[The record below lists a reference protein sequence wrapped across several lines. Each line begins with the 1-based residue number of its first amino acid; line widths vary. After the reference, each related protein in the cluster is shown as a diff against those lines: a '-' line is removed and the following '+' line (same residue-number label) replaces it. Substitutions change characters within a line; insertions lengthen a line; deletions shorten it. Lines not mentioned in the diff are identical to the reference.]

1 MVDLELYRIFTIVAN
16 EKNITK
22 ASEKLNISQPAVT
35 KHIKNL
41 ENALELR
48 LFNRTNHGIEL
59 TSDGQKIY
67 EEAKEAVETI
77 NSIFIK
83 YGKNRNINLGVHV
96 SMYKMFSKILT
107 KFSNINENITIN
119 ISDTDLINMLAPD
132 LSDMISKL
140 ENEKLDIII
149 SKKTDNYN
157 HNKIE
162 FINIGEIQD
171 ILVVNN
177 NSKLLGKKIR
187 IEDIIDM
194 QICLP
199 RKGSVTTN
207 NFINALQ
214 IEEDKLVNAKH
225 ITYNAMLDIIEEN
238 NEVVGLIS
246 KQYIEK
252 ELNNK
257 EISELT
263 TEFKIPPIEYGIYI
277 NKKNKFKE
285 LNQLVKFIRE
295 NK

>member
-67 EEAKEAVETI
+67 EEAKEAVETL
-77 NSIFIK
+77 NSIFVK

-132 LSDMISKL
+132 LSDMIAKL
-140 ENEKLDIII
+140 ENEELDIII

-162 FINIGEIQD
+162 FIKVGEIQD

-177 NSKLLGKKIR
+177 DSKLLGKQIG
-187 IEDIIDM
+187 IEDIIGM

-199 RKGSVTTN
+199 RKGSATTN
-207 NFINALQ
+207 NFLKALE
-214 IEEDKLVNAKH
+214 IEEDKLVNAKY
-225 ITYNAMLDIIEEN
+225 ITYNAMLDIIEDD
-238 NEVVGLIS
+238 NEIIGLIS
-246 KQYIEK
+246 KEYIEK

-263 TEFKIPPIEYGIYI
+263 TEFKIPPIEYGVYI

>member
-67 EEAKEAVETI
+67 EEAKEAVETL
-77 NSIFIK
+77 NSIFVK

-132 LSDMISKL
+132 LSDMIAKL

-162 FINIGEIQD
+162 FIKVGEIQD

-177 NSKLLGKKIR
+177 DSKLLGKQIG
-187 IEDIIDM
+187 IEDIIGM

-199 RKGSVTTN
+199 RKGSATTN
-207 NFINALQ
+207 NFLKALQ
-214 IEEDKLVNAKH
+214 IEEDKLVNAKY
-225 ITYNAMLDIIEEN
+225 ITYNAMLDIIEDD
-238 NEVVGLIS
+238 NEIIGLIS
-246 KQYIEK
+246 KEYIEK

>member
-67 EEAKEAVETI
+67 EEAKEAVETL
-77 NSIFIK
+77 NSIFVK

-132 LSDMISKL
+132 LSDMIAKL

-162 FINIGEIQD
+162 FIKVGEIQD

-177 NSKLLGKKIR
+177 DSKLLGKQIG
-187 IEDIIDM
+187 IEDIIGM

-199 RKGSVTTN
+199 RKGSATTN
-207 NFINALQ
+207 NFLKALE
-214 IEEDKLVNAKH
+214 IEEDKLVNAKY
-225 ITYNAMLDIIEEN
+225 ITYNAMLDIIEDD
-238 NEVVGLIS
+238 NEIIGLIS
-246 KQYIEK
+246 KEYIEK

-263 TEFKIPPIEYGIYI
+263 TEFKIPPIEYGVYI
-277 NKKNKFKE
+277 NKKIE
-285 LNQLVKFIRE
+285 L
-295 NK
+295 

>member
-67 EEAKEAVETI
+67 EEAKEAVETL
-77 NSIFIK
+77 NSIFVK

-132 LSDMISKL
+132 LSDMIAKL

-162 FINIGEIQD
+162 FIKVGEIQD

-177 NSKLLGKKIR
+177 DSKLLGKQIG
-187 IEDIIDM
+187 IEDIIGM

-257 EISELT
+257 EISELI
-263 TEFKIPPIEYGIYI
+263 TEFKIPPIEYGVYI

>member
-67 EEAKEAVETI
+67 EEAKEAVETL
-77 NSIFIK
+77 NSIFVK

-263 TEFKIPPIEYGIYI
+263 TEFKIPPIEYGVYI

>member
-67 EEAKEAVETI
+67 EEAKEAVETL
-77 NSIFIK
+77 NSIFVK
-83 YGKNRNINLGVHV
+83 YGRNRNINLGVHV

-132 LSDMISKL
+132 LSDMIAKL

-162 FINIGEIQD
+162 FIKVGEIQD

-177 NSKLLGKKIR
+177 DSKLLGKQIG
-187 IEDIIDM
+187 IEDIIGM

-199 RKGSVTTN
+199 RKGSATTN
-207 NFINALQ
+207 NFLKALE
-214 IEEDKLVNAKH
+214 IEEDKLVNAKY
-225 ITYNAMLDIIEEN
+225 ITYNAMLDIIEDD
-238 NEVVGLIS
+238 NEIIGLIS
-246 KQYIEK
+246 KEYIEK

>member
-1 MVDLELYRIFTIVAN
+1 MVNLELYRIFTIVAN

-67 EEAKEAVETI
+67 EEAKEAVETL
-77 NSIFIK
+77 NSIFVK

-132 LSDMISKL
+132 LSDMIAKL

-162 FINIGEIQD
+162 FIKVGEIQD

-177 NSKLLGKKIR
+177 DSKLLGKQIG
-187 IEDIIDM
+187 IEDIIGM

-199 RKGSVTTN
+199 RKGSATTN
-207 NFINALQ
+207 NFLKALE
-214 IEEDKLVNAKH
+214 IEEDKLVNAKY
-225 ITYNAMLDIIEEN
+225 ITYNAMLDIIEDD
-238 NEVVGLIS
+238 NEIIGLIS
-246 KQYIEK
+246 KEYIEK

>member
-16 EKNITK
+16 E

-67 EEAKEAVETI
+67 EEAKEAVETL
-77 NSIFIK
+77 NSIFVK
-83 YGKNRNINLGVHV
+83 HGKNRNINLGVHV

-140 ENEKLDIII
+140 ENEKLDNII

-157 HNKIE
+157 HNKC
-162 FINIGEIQD
+162 NT
-171 ILVVNN
+171 
-177 NSKLLGKKIR
+177 
-187 IEDIIDM
+187 II
-194 QICLP
+194 
-199 RKGSVTTN
+199 
-207 NFINALQ
+207 
-214 IEEDKLVNAKH
+214 
-225 ITYNAMLDIIEEN
+225 II
-238 NEVVGLIS
+238 I
-246 KQYIEK
+246 
-252 ELNNK
+252 
-257 EISELT
+257 
-263 TEFKIPPIEYGIYI
+263 
-277 NKKNKFKE
+277 
-285 LNQLVKFIRE
+285 
-295 NK
+295 

>member
-67 EEAKEAVETI
+67 EEAKEAVETL
-77 NSIFIK
+77 NSIFVK

-132 LSDMISKL
+132 LSDMIAKL

-162 FINIGEIQD
+162 FIKVGEIQD

-177 NSKLLGKKIR
+177 DSKLLGKQIG
-187 IEDIIDM
+187 IEDIIGM

-199 RKGSVTTN
+199 RKGSATTN
-207 NFINALQ
+207 NFLKALE
-214 IEEDKLVNAKH
+214 IEEDKLVNAKY
-225 ITYNAMLDIIEEN
+225 ITYN
-238 NEVVGLIS
+238 
-246 KQYIEK
+246 
-252 ELNNK
+252 
-257 EISELT
+257 
-263 TEFKIPPIEYGIYI
+263 
-277 NKKNKFKE
+277 
-285 LNQLVKFIRE
+285 
-295 NK
+295 

>member
-67 EEAKEAVETI
+67 EEAKEAVETL

-225 ITYNAMLDIIEEN
+225 ITYNAMLDIIEDD
-238 NEVVGLIS
+238 NEIIGLIS
-246 KQYIEK
+246 KEYIEK

-263 TEFKIPPIEYGIYI
+263 TEFKIPPIEYGVYI

>member
-67 EEAKEAVETI
+67 EEAKEAVETL
-77 NSIFIK
+77 NSIFVK

-132 LSDMISKL
+132 LSDMIAKL

-162 FINIGEIQD
+162 FIKVGEIQD

-177 NSKLLGKKIR
+177 DSKLLGKQIG
-187 IEDIIDM
+187 IEDIIGM

-199 RKGSVTTN
+199 RKGSATTN
-207 NFINALQ
+207 NFLKALE
-214 IEEDKLVNAKH
+214 IEEEKLVNAKY
-225 ITYNAMLDIIEEN
+225 ITYNAMLDIIEDD
-238 NEVVGLIS
+238 NEIIGLIS
-246 KQYIEK
+246 KEYIEK

>member
-67 EEAKEAVETI
+67 EEAKEAVETL
-77 NSIFIK
+77 NSIFVK

-132 LSDMISKL
+132 LSDMIAKL
-140 ENEKLDIII
+140 ENEELDIII

-162 FINIGEIQD
+162 FIKVGEIQD

-177 NSKLLGKKIR
+177 DSKLLGKQIG
-187 IEDIIDM
+187 IEDIIGM

-199 RKGSVTTN
+199 RKGSATTN
-207 NFINALQ
+207 NFLKALQ
-214 IEEDKLVNAKH
+214 IEEDKLVNAKY
-225 ITYNAMLDIIEEN
+225 ITYNAMLDIIEDD
-238 NEVVGLIS
+238 NEIIGLIS
-246 KQYIEK
+246 KEYIEK

>member
-67 EEAKEAVETI
+67 EEAKEAVETL
-77 NSIFIK
+77 NSIFVK

-132 LSDMISKL
+132 LSDMIAKL

-162 FINIGEIQD
+162 FIKVGEIQD

-177 NSKLLGKKIR
+177 DSKLLGKQIG
-187 IEDIIDM
+187 IEDIIGM

-263 TEFKIPPIEYGIYI
+263 TEFKIPPIEYGVYI

>member
-67 EEAKEAVETI
+67 EGAKEAVETL
-77 NSIFIK
+77 NSIFVK

-132 LSDMISKL
+132 LSDMIAKL
-140 ENEKLDIII
+140 ENEELDIII

-162 FINIGEIQD
+162 FIKVGEIQD

-177 NSKLLGKKIR
+177 DSKLLGKQIG
-187 IEDIIDM
+187 IEDIIGM

-199 RKGSVTTN
+199 RKRSATTN
-207 NFINALQ
+207 NFLKALE
-214 IEEDKLVNAKH
+214 IEEDKLVNAKY
-225 ITYNAMLDIIEEN
+225 ITYNAMLDIIEDD
-238 NEVVGLIS
+238 NEIIGLIS
-246 KQYIEK
+246 KEYIEK

>member
-59 TSDGQKIY
+59 NSDGQKIY
-67 EEAKEAVETI
+67 EEAKEAVETL
-77 NSIFIK
+77 NSIFVK

-132 LSDMISKL
+132 LSDMIAKL

-162 FINIGEIQD
+162 FIKVGEIQD

-177 NSKLLGKKIR
+177 DSKLLGKQIG
-187 IEDIIDM
+187 IEDIIGM

-199 RKGSVTTN
+199 RKGSATTN
-207 NFINALQ
+207 NFLKALQ
-214 IEEDKLVNAKH
+214 IEEDKLVNAKY
-225 ITYNAMLDIIEEN
+225 ITYNAMLDIIEDD
-238 NEVVGLIS
+238 NEIIGLIS
-246 KQYIEK
+246 KEYIEK

>member
-67 EEAKEAVETI
+67 EEAKEAVETL
-77 NSIFIK
+77 NSIFVK

-132 LSDMISKL
+132 LSDMIAKL

-162 FINIGEIQD
+162 FIKVGEIQD

-177 NSKLLGKKIR
+177 DSKLLGKQIG
-187 IEDIIDM
+187 IEDIIGM

-199 RKGSVTTN
+199 RKGSATTN
-207 NFINALQ
+207 NFLKALE
-214 IEEDKLVNAKH
+214 IEEDKLVNAKY
-225 ITYNAMLDIIEEN
+225 ITYNAMLDTIEDDNEII
-238 NEVVGLIS
+238 GLIS
-246 KQYIEK
+246 KEYIEK

-277 NKKNKFKE
+277 NKKISLKN
-285 LNQLVKFIRE
+285 
-295 NK
+295 

>member
-67 EEAKEAVETI
+67 EEAKEAVETL

-257 EISELT
+257 EISELI
-263 TEFKIPPIEYGIYI
+263 TEFKIPPIEYGVYI

>member
-67 EEAKEAVETI
+67 EEAKEAVETL
-77 NSIFIK
+77 NSIFVK

-132 LSDMISKL
+132 LSDMIAKL

-162 FINIGEIQD
+162 FIKVGEIQD

-177 NSKLLGKKIR
+177 DSKLLGKQIG
-187 IEDIIDM
+187 IEDIIGM

-199 RKGSVTTN
+199 RKGSATTN
-207 NFINALQ
+207 NFLKALE
-214 IEEDKLVNAKH
+214 IEEDKLVNAKY
-225 ITYNAMLDIIEEN
+225 ITYNAMLDIIEDD
-238 NEVVGLIS
+238 NEIIGLIS
-246 KQYIEK
+246 KEYIEK

-263 TEFKIPPIEYGIYI
+263 TEFKIPPIEYGVYI

-285 LNQLVKFIRE
+285 LNQLLKYIRE

>member
-67 EEAKEAVETI
+67 EEAKEAVETL
-77 NSIFIK
+77 NSIFVK

-132 LSDMISKL
+132 LSDMIAKL

-162 FINIGEIQD
+162 FIKVGEIQD

-177 NSKLLGKKIR
+177 DSKLLGKQIG
-187 IEDIIDM
+187 IEDIIGM

-199 RKGSVTTN
+199 RKGSATTN
-207 NFINALQ
+207 NFLKALE
-214 IEEDKLVNAKH
+214 IEEDKLVNAKY
-225 ITYNAMLDIIEEN
+225 ITYNAMLDIIEDD
-238 NEVVGLIS
+238 NEIIGLIS
-246 KQYIEK
+246 KEYIEK

-257 EISELT
+257 EISELI
-263 TEFKIPPIEYGIYI
+263 TEFKIPPIEYGVYI

>member
-59 TSDGQKIY
+59 TPDGQKIY
-67 EEAKEAVETI
+67 EEAKEAVETL
-77 NSIFIK
+77 NSIFVK

-132 LSDMISKL
+132 LSDMIAKL

-162 FINIGEIQD
+162 FIKVGEIQD

-177 NSKLLGKKIR
+177 DSKLLGKQIG
-187 IEDIIDM
+187 IEDIIGM

-199 RKGSVTTN
+199 RKGSATTN
-207 NFINALQ
+207 NFLKALE
-214 IEEDKLVNAKH
+214 IEEDKLVNAKY
-225 ITYNAMLDIIEEN
+225 ITYNAMLDIIEDD
-238 NEVVGLIS
+238 NEIIGLIS
-246 KQYIEK
+246 KEYIEK

-277 NKKNKFKE
+277 NKFKE

>member
-67 EEAKEAVETI
+67 EEAKEAVETL
-77 NSIFIK
+77 NSIFVK

-162 FINIGEIQD
+162 FIKVGEIQD

-177 NSKLLGKKIR
+177 DSKLLGKQIG
-187 IEDIIDM
+187 IEDIIGM

-199 RKGSVTTN
+199 RKGSATTN
-207 NFINALQ
+207 NFLKALE
-214 IEEDKLVNAKH
+214 IEEDKLVNAKY
-225 ITYNAMLDIIEEN
+225 ITYNAMLDIIEDD
-238 NEVVGLIS
+238 NEIIGLIS
-246 KQYIEK
+246 KEYIEK

-263 TEFKIPPIEYGIYI
+263 TEFKIPPIEYGVYI

>member
-59 TSDGQKIY
+59 TPDGQKIY
-67 EEAKEAVETI
+67 EEAKEAVETL
-77 NSIFIK
+77 NSIFVK

-132 LSDMISKL
+132 LSDMIAKL

-162 FINIGEIQD
+162 FIKVGEIQD

-177 NSKLLGKKIR
+177 DSKLLGKQIG
-187 IEDIIDM
+187 IEDIIGM

-199 RKGSVTTN
+199 RKGSATTN
-207 NFINALQ
+207 NFLKALQ
-214 IEEDKLVNAKH
+214 IEEDKLVNAKY
-225 ITYNAMLDIIEEN
+225 ITYNAMLDIIEDD
-238 NEVVGLIS
+238 NEIIGLIS
-246 KQYIEK
+246 KEYIEK

>member
-67 EEAKEAVETI
+67 EEAKEAVETL
-77 NSIFIK
+77 NSIFVK

-132 LSDMISKL
+132 LSDMIAKL

-162 FINIGEIQD
+162 FIKVGEIQD

-177 NSKLLGKKIR
+177 DSKLLGKQIG
-187 IEDIIDM
+187 IEDIIGM

-199 RKGSVTTN
+199 RKGSATTN
-207 NFINALQ
+207 NFLKALE
-214 IEEDKLVNAKH
+214 IEEDKLVNAKY
-225 ITYNAMLDIIEEN
+225 ITYNAMLDIIEDD
-238 NEVVGLIS
+238 NEIIGLIS
-246 KQYIEK
+246 KEYIEK

-257 EISELT
+257 EISAVSYTHLT
-263 TEFKIPPIEYGIYI
+263 LPT
-277 NKKNKFKE
+277 N
-285 LNQLVKFIRE
+285 RE
-295 NK
+295 V

>member
-67 EEAKEAVETI
+67 EEAKEAVETL
-77 NSIFIK
+77 NSIFVK

-132 LSDMISKL
+132 LSDMIAKL

-162 FINIGEIQD
+162 FIKVGEIQD

-177 NSKLLGKKIR
+177 DSKLLGKQIG
-187 IEDIIDM
+187 IEDIIGM

-199 RKGSVTTN
+199 RKGSATTN
-207 NFINALQ
+207 NFLKALE
-214 IEEDKLVNAKH
+214 IEEDKLVNAKY
-225 ITYNAMLDIIEEN
+225 ITYNAMLDIIEDD
-238 NEVVGLIS
+238 NEIIGLIS
-246 KQYIEK
+246 KEYIEK

-263 TEFKIPPIEYGIYI
+263 TEFKIPPIEYSIYI

>member
-67 EEAKEAVETI
+67 EEAKEAVETL
-77 NSIFIK
+77 NSIFVK

-96 SMYKMFSKILT
+96 SMYKLFSKILT

-132 LSDMISKL
+132 LSDMIAKL

-162 FINIGEIQD
+162 FIKVGEIQD

-177 NSKLLGKKIR
+177 DSKLLGKQIG
-187 IEDIIDM
+187 IEDIIGM

-199 RKGSVTTN
+199 RKGSATTN
-207 NFINALQ
+207 NFLKALE
-214 IEEDKLVNAKH
+214 IEEDKLVNAKY
-225 ITYNAMLDIIEEN
+225 ITYNAMLDIIEDD
-238 NEVVGLIS
+238 NEIIGLIS
-246 KQYIEK
+246 KEYIEK

-263 TEFKIPPIEYGIYI
+263 TEFKIPPIEYGVYI

>member
-67 EEAKEAVETI
+67 EEAKEAVETL
-77 NSIFIK
+77 NSIFVK
-83 YGKNRNINLGVHV
+83 YGKIRNINLGVHV

-132 LSDMISKL
+132 LSDMIAKL

-162 FINIGEIQD
+162 FIKVGEIQD

-177 NSKLLGKKIR
+177 DSKLLGKQIG
-187 IEDIIDM
+187 IEDIIGM

-199 RKGSVTTN
+199 RKGSATTN
-207 NFINALQ
+207 NFLKALE
-214 IEEDKLVNAKH
+214 IEEDKLVNAKY
-225 ITYNAMLDIIEEN
+225 ITYNAMLDIIEDD
-238 NEVVGLIS
+238 NEIIGLIS
-246 KQYIEK
+246 KEYIEK

>member
-67 EEAKEAVETI
+67 EEAKEAVETL
-77 NSIFIK
+77 NSIFVK

-132 LSDMISKL
+132 LSDMIAKL

-162 FINIGEIQD
+162 FIKVGEIQD

-177 NSKLLGKKIR
+177 DSKLLGKQIG
-187 IEDIIDM
+187 IEDIIGM

-199 RKGSVTTN
+199 RKGSATTN
-207 NFINALQ
+207 NFLKALE
-214 IEEDKLVNAKH
+214 IEEDKLVNAKY
-225 ITYNAMLDIIEEN
+225 ITYNAMLDIIEDD
-238 NEVVGLIS
+238 NEIIGLIS
-246 KQYIEK
+246 KEYIEK

-277 NKKNKFKE
+277 NKKNEFKE

>member
-67 EEAKEAVETI
+67 EEAKEAVETL
-77 NSIFIK
+77 NSIFVK

-132 LSDMISKL
+132 LSDMIAKL

-149 SKKTDNYN
+149 SRKTDNYN

-162 FINIGEIQD
+162 FIKVGEIQD

-177 NSKLLGKKIR
+177 DSKLLGKQIG
-187 IEDIIDM
+187 IEDIIGM

-199 RKGSVTTN
+199 RKGSATTN
-207 NFINALQ
+207 NFLKALE
-214 IEEDKLVNAKH
+214 IEEDKLVNAKY
-225 ITYNAMLDIIEEN
+225 ITYNAMLDIIEDD
-238 NEVVGLIS
+238 NEIIGLIS
-246 KQYIEK
+246 KEYIEK

>member
-67 EEAKEAVETI
+67 EEAKEAVETL

-132 LSDMISKL
+132 LSDMIAKL

-162 FINIGEIQD
+162 FIKVGEIQD

-177 NSKLLGKKIR
+177 DSKLLGKQIG
-187 IEDIIDM
+187 IEDIIGM

-199 RKGSVTTN
+199 RKGSATTN
-207 NFINALQ
+207 NFLKALE
-214 IEEDKLVNAKH
+214 IEEDKLVNAKY
-225 ITYNAMLDIIEEN
+225 ITYNAMLDIIEDD
-238 NEVVGLIS
+238 NEIIGLIS
-246 KQYIEK
+246 KEYIEK

>member
-67 EEAKEAVETI
+67 EEAKEAVETL
-77 NSIFIK
+77 NSIFVK

-162 FINIGEIQD
+162 FIKVGEIQD

-257 EISELT
+257 EISELI
-263 TEFKIPPIEYGIYI
+263 TEFKIPPIEYGVYI

>member
-67 EEAKEAVETI
+67 EEAKEAVETL
-77 NSIFIK
+77 NSIFVK

-132 LSDMISKL
+132 LSDMIAKL

-162 FINIGEIQD
+162 FIKVGEIQD

-177 NSKLLGKKIR
+177 DSKLLGKQIG
-187 IEDIIDM
+187 IEDIIGM
-194 QICLP
+194 QICLS
-199 RKGSVTTN
+199 RKGSATTN
-207 NFINALQ
+207 NFLKALE
-214 IEEDKLVNAKH
+214 IEEDKLVNAKY
-225 ITYNAMLDIIEEN
+225 ITYNAMLDIIEDD
-238 NEVVGLIS
+238 NEIIGLIS
-246 KQYIEK
+246 KEYIEK

>member
-67 EEAKEAVETI
+67 EEAKEAVETL
-77 NSIFIK
+77 NSIFVK
-83 YGKNRNINLGVHV
+83 YGKNRNINLGVNV

-119 ISDTDLINMLAPD
+119 ISDTHLINMLAPD
-132 LSDMISKL
+132 LSDMIAKL

-162 FINIGEIQD
+162 FIKVGEIQD

-177 NSKLLGKKIR
+177 DSKLLGKQIG
-187 IEDIIDM
+187 IEDIIGM

-199 RKGSVTTN
+199 RKGSATTN
-207 NFINALQ
+207 NFLKALE
-214 IEEDKLVNAKH
+214 IEEDKLVNAKY
-225 ITYNAMLDIIEEN
+225 ITYNAMLDIIEDD
-238 NEVVGLIS
+238 NEIIGLIS
-246 KQYIEK
+246 KEYIEK

>member
-67 EEAKEAVETI
+67 EEAKEAVETL
-77 NSIFIK
+77 NSIFVK

-132 LSDMISKL
+132 LSDMIAKL

-162 FINIGEIQD
+162 FIKVGEIQD

-177 NSKLLGKKIR
+177 DSKLLGKQIG
-187 IEDIIDM
+187 IEDIIGM

-199 RKGSVTTN
+199 RKGSATTN
-207 NFINALQ
+207 NFLKALQ
-214 IEEDKLVNAKH
+214 IEEDKLVNAKY
-225 ITYNAMLDIIEEN
+225 ITYNAMLDIIEDD
-238 NEVVGLIS
+238 NEIIGLIS
-246 KQYIEK
+246 KEYIEK

-277 NKKNKFKE
+277 NKKISLKN
-285 LNQLVKFIRE
+285 
-295 NK
+295 

>member
-67 EEAKEAVETI
+67 EEAKEAVETL
-77 NSIFIK
+77 NSIFVK

-257 EISELT
+257 EISELI
-263 TEFKIPPIEYGIYI
+263 TEFKIPPIEYGVYI

>member
-67 EEAKEAVETI
+67 EEAKEAVETL
-77 NSIFIK
+77 NSIFVK

-119 ISDTDLINMLAPD
+119 ISDTDLINMLAPG
-132 LSDMISKL
+132 LSDMIAKL

-162 FINIGEIQD
+162 FIKVGEIQD

-177 NSKLLGKKIR
+177 DSKLLGKQIG
-187 IEDIIDM
+187 IEDIIGM

-199 RKGSVTTN
+199 RKGSATTN
-207 NFINALQ
+207 NFLKALE
-214 IEEDKLVNAKH
+214 IEEDKLVNAKY
-225 ITYNAMLDIIEEN
+225 ITYNAMLDIIEDD
-238 NEVVGLIS
+238 NEIIGLIS
-246 KQYIEK
+246 KEYIEK

-263 TEFKIPPIEYGIYI
+263 TEFKIPPIEYGVYI

>member
-67 EEAKEAVETI
+67 EEAKEAVETL
-77 NSIFIK
+77 NSIFVK

-132 LSDMISKL
+132 LSDMIAKL
-140 ENEKLDIII
+140 ENEELDIII

-162 FINIGEIQD
+162 FIKVGEIQD

-177 NSKLLGKKIR
+177 DSKLLGKQIG
-187 IEDIIDM
+187 IEDIIGM

-199 RKGSVTTN
+199 RKGSATTN
-207 NFINALQ
+207 NFLKALE
-214 IEEDKLVNAKH
+214 IEEDKLVNAKY
-225 ITYNAMLDIIEEN
+225 ITYNAMLDIIEDD
-238 NEVVGLIS
+238 NEIIGLIS
-246 KQYIEK
+246 KEYIEK

>member
-67 EEAKEAVETI
+67 EEAKEAVETL
-77 NSIFIK
+77 NSIFVK

-132 LSDMISKL
+132 LSDMIAKL

-162 FINIGEIQD
+162 FIKVGEIQD

-177 NSKLLGKKIR
+177 DSKLLGKQIG
-187 IEDIIDM
+187 IEDIIGT

-199 RKGSVTTN
+199 RKGSATTN
-207 NFINALQ
+207 NFLKALE
-214 IEEDKLVNAKH
+214 IEEDKLVNAKY
-225 ITYNAMLDIIEEN
+225 ITYNAMLDIIEDD
-238 NEVVGLIS
+238 NEIIGLIS
-246 KQYIEK
+246 KEYIEK

>member
-67 EEAKEAVETI
+67 EEAKEAVETL

-83 YGKNRNINLGVHV
+83 YGKNRNINLGVHA